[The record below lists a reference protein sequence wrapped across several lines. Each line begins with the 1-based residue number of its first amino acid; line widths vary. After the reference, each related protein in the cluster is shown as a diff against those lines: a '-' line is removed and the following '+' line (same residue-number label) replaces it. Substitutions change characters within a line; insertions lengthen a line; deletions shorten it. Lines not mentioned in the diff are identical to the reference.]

1 MMMEED
7 LPELSKIGGN
17 TESNI
22 ANKNCIGEES
32 KEFISQKD
40 LAKKVVEGDFAAFKK
55 HPKSSVHF
63 WRHLAVY
70 NKVNV
75 IGALYD
81 YCDGKIDM
89 HFEEE
94 PLKYFHQGDIDAL
107 QCVQMLKAVEHRRG
121 LSRDYFLSD
130 SGSKH
135 LGLAIQQGNS
145 AYQIV
150 RFLCDHKIRFHYRYA
165 LNYAFNANAD
175 LIVRLLSEKG

>member
-1 MMMEED
+1 MDED
-7 LPELSKIGGN
+7 RKGGDKAVCDYIFEPEDVQLA
-17 TESNI
+17 
-22 ANKNCIGEES
+22 ANDD

-40 LAKKVVEGDFAAFKK
+40 LAQRVIEGDFAAFKR
-55 HPKSSVHF
+55 HAKSSVHF
-63 WRHLAVY
+63 WRHLAAH

-81 YCDGKIDM
+81 YCSGNIDM

-107 QCVQMLKAVEHRRG
+107 QCVQILKAIEQRRG
-121 LSRDYFLSD
+121 LCRDYFLSD
-130 SGSKH
+130 AGSKH

-150 RFLCDHKIRFHYRYA
+150 RFLCDKEIRFHYRSA

-175 LIVRLLSEKG
+175 LIVRLLAEKG